1 MIIFFKKLLSGQN
14 DLESWK
20 QGHNRVYQT
29 KTYRKWYITHWYD
42 HLIFFKMAAILNFK
56 MAANLQHSQEV
67 TLDFLFDFDVTYN
80 VSKGISSTISGSMF
94 APSNHTNKIKVSIL
108 INILFRGKHFWRK
121 IAQWVSIQKL
131 WKFAFLKS
139 IKFWSENM
147 LT

>member
-1 MIIFFKKLLSGQN
+1 MIIFLKELLSGQN

-94 APSNHTNKIKVSIL
+94 APSNHTID
-108 INILFRGKHFWRK
+108 FMWQGKYYKHVTKYLHMHMYTYIHIHTQTCIFTYPQIHLHK
-121 IAQWVSIQKL
+121 Y
-131 WKFAFLKS
+131 
-139 IKFWSENM
+139 
-147 LT
+147 T